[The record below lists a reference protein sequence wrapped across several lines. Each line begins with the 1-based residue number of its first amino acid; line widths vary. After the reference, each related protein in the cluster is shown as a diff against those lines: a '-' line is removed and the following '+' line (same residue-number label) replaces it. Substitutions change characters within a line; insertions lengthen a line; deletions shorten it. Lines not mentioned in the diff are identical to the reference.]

1 MEVGTVYGSPY
12 GAKICEGVRKEEKR
26 VDADRIK
33 KRLQQTDKDIAADR
47 QQSDSVDISGEG
59 RRALREKMSGAR
71 RMEQNED
78 IGKLSPINS
87 GTYGLMND
95 FEKVMSELG
104 GGSVSDEYVTA
115 NYSQA
120 DVDALKAKFEGAEG
134 EKTDTFEHYMNKMA
148 SAYRL
153 LKDRIKEK
161 YAASGGKKEYYTAE
175 DGSTQE
181 LTKEK
186 ELEMLD
192 KAYETHSR
200 FMAANTQIWSELRSF
215 QAQTVYHSGSS
226 EKETIAV
233 KKQSADIKEQAY
245 HAFMD
250 AVSEK
255 NSGML
260 KQEKGSLNHF
270 RLNLGISSSARNTL
284 NGIWDYY
291 ANLKDKNA

>member
-1 MEVGTVYGSPY
+1 MDINNLQRTLPQSYHVDVGRIRES
-12 GAKICEGVRKEEKR
+12 IQQ
-26 VDADRIK
+26 ADK
-33 KRLQQTDKDIAADR
+33 GIAAGKR
-47 QQSDSVDISGEG
+47 QGDSVDISGEG
-59 RRALREKMSGAR
+59 RRVLREKMSAAK
-71 RMEQNED
+71 RMEPSGD

-87 GTYGLMND
+87 GAYGMMND

-104 GGSVSDEYVTA
+104 GGSVSDEFVTKD
-115 NYSQA
+115 YSQE
-120 DVDALKAKFEGAEG
+120 DVDALKARFEETEGA
-134 EKTDTFEHYMNKMA
+134 KTDTFDGYVNKMA
-148 SAYRL
+148 SAYQL
-153 LKDRIKEK
+153 LKDRIEEK
-161 YAASGGKKEYYTAE
+161 YAASGAGKEYYTAE

-200 FMAANTQIWSELRSF
+200 FMATNTQIWSELQGF
-215 QAQTVYHSGSS
+215 KAQTVYHSGGS
-226 EKETIAV
+226 EKEAAAV
-233 KKQSADIKEQAY
+233 KEQAY

-255 NSGML
+255 NGGRL
-260 KQEKGSLNHF
+260 KQEKGSLNQF
-270 RLNLGISSSARNTL
+270 QMDLGISLSARNTL

>member
-1 MEVGTVYGSPY
+1 MDINNLQRTLPQSYHVDVGR
-12 GAKICEGVRKEEKR
+12 IRERIQQ
-26 VDADRIK
+26 ADK
-33 KRLQQTDKDIAADR
+33 GIAAGKR
-47 QQSDSVDISGEG
+47 QGDSVDISGEG
-59 RRALREKMSGAR
+59 CRVLREKMSAAK
-71 RMEQNED
+71 RMEPSGD

-87 GTYGLMND
+87 GAYGMMND

-104 GGSVSDEYVTA
+104 GGSVSDEFVTKD
-115 NYSQA
+115 YSQE
-120 DVDALKAKFEGAEG
+120 DVDALKARFEETEGA
-134 EKTDTFEHYMNKMA
+134 KTDTFDSYVNKMA
-148 SAYRL
+148 SAYQL
-153 LKDRIKEK
+153 LKDRIEEK
-161 YAASGGKKEYYTAE
+161 YAASGAGKEYYTAE

-200 FMAANTQIWSELRSF
+200 FMATNTQIWSELQGF
-215 QAQTVYHSGSS
+215 KAQTVYHSGGS
-226 EKETIAV
+226 EKEAAAV
-233 KKQSADIKEQAY
+233 KEQAY

-255 NSGML
+255 NGGRL
-260 KQEKGSLNHF
+260 KQEKGSLNQF
-270 RLNLGISSSARNTL
+270 QLDLGISLSARNTL

>member
-1 MEVGTVYGSPY
+1 MDINNLQRTLPQSYHVDVGR
-12 GAKICEGVRKEEKR
+12 IRERIQQ
-26 VDADRIK
+26 ADK
-33 KRLQQTDKDIAADR
+33 GIAAGKR
-47 QQSDSVDISGEG
+47 QGDSVDISGEG
-59 RRALREKMSGAR
+59 RRVLREKMSAAK
-71 RMEQNED
+71 RMEPSGD

-87 GTYGLMND
+87 GAYGMMND

-104 GGSVSDEYVTA
+104 GGSVSDEFVTKD
-115 NYSQA
+115 YSQE
-120 DVDALKAKFEGAEG
+120 DVDALKARFEETEGA
-134 EKTDTFEHYMNKMA
+134 KTDTFDSYVNKMA
-148 SAYRL
+148 SAYQL
-153 LKDRIKEK
+153 LKDRIEEK
-161 YAASGGKKEYYTAE
+161 YAASGGGKEYCTAE

-200 FMAANTQIWSELRSF
+200 FMATNTQIWSELQGF
-215 QAQTVYHSGSS
+215 KAQTVYHSGGS
-226 EKETIAV
+226 EKEAAAV
-233 KKQSADIKEQAY
+233 KEQAY

-255 NSGML
+255 NGGRL
-260 KQEKGSLNHF
+260 KQEKGSLNQF
-270 RLNLGISSSARNTL
+270 QLDLGISLSARNTL

>member
-1 MEVGTVYGSPY
+1 MDINNLQRTLPQSYHVDVGRIRES
-12 GAKICEGVRKEEKR
+12 IQQ
-26 VDADRIK
+26 ADK
-33 KRLQQTDKDIAADR
+33 GIAAGKR
-47 QQSDSVDISGEG
+47 QGDSVDISGEG
-59 RRALREKMSGAR
+59 RRVLREKMSAAK
-71 RMEQNED
+71 RMEPSGD

-87 GTYGLMND
+87 GAYGMMND

-104 GGSVSDEYVTA
+104 GGSVSDEFVTKD
-115 NYSQA
+115 YSQE
-120 DVDALKAKFEGAEG
+120 DVDALKARFEETEGA
-134 EKTDTFEHYMNKMA
+134 KTDTFDGYVNKMA
-148 SAYRL
+148 SAYQL
-153 LKDRIKEK
+153 LKDRIEEK
-161 YAASGGKKEYYTAE
+161 YAASGAGKEYYTAE

-200 FMAANTQIWSELRSF
+200 FMATNTQIWSELQGF
-215 QAQTVYHSGSS
+215 KAQTVYHSGGS
-226 EKETIAV
+226 EKEAAAV
-233 KKQSADIKEQAY
+233 KEQAY

-255 NSGML
+255 NGGRL
-260 KQEKGSLNHF
+260 KQEKGSLNQF
-270 RLNLGISSSARNTL
+270 QLDLGISLSARNTL

>member
-1 MEVGTVYGSPY
+1 MDINNLQRTPSHSY
-12 GAKICEGVRKEEKR
+12 R

-33 KRLQQTDKDIAADR
+33 QRLQQADQGIAVEQR
-47 QQSDSVDISGEG
+47 QGDSVDISGEG
-59 RRALREKMSGAR
+59 RRALWEKMTAAR
-71 RMEQNED
+71 RMEQSGD

-87 GTYGLMND
+87 GAYGAMND

-104 GGSVSDEYVTA
+104 GGSVSDEFVTKD
-115 NYSQA
+115 YSQA
-120 DVDALKAKFEGAEG
+120 DVDALKARFEETEG
-134 EKTDTFEHYMNKMA
+134 EKTDTFDSYVNKMA
-148 SAYRL
+148 SAYQL
-153 LKDRIKEK
+153 LKDRIEEK
-161 YAASGGKKEYYTAE
+161 YAASGGGKEYYTAE

-186 ELEMLD
+186 ELGMLD

-200 FMAANTQIWSELRSF
+200 FMATNTQIWSELQGF
-215 QAQTVYHSGSS
+215 KVQTVYHSGGS
-226 EKETIAV
+226 E
-233 KKQSADIKEQAY
+233 KQSAGVKEQAY

-255 NSGML
+255 NSGLL
-260 KQEKGSLNHF
+260 KQEKGSLNQF
-270 RLNLGISSSARNTL
+270 RLNLGISPSARNTL